1 MIRWLNKKLGYEW
14 PVTVEHTQST
24 TLRKPPEEPRN
35 PAQEDHELMM
45 AYIGKYIDY
54 TKIHEVKQICPKL
67 YGFILSSYTDFDGM
81 LLSFGFRQYTN
92 KLTTQCYLTDY
103 STFKCN
109 HHVIDP
115 CWLFTQVATDEEKLI
130 KALTEINKKLQ
141 CKTKELMEKENNVI
155 VGRNIVK
162 SVVKEGN

>member
-1 MIRWLNKKLGYEW
+1 MIDWFKKQFNTTW
-14 PVTVEHTQST
+14 PVTVEHNQSSIH
-24 TLRKPPEEPRN
+24 RKPPEEPRN

-54 TKIHEVKQICPKL
+54 TKIHEAKQTCPK
-67 YGFILSSYTDFDGM
+67 YFGSVLSTEFNGGT
-81 LLSFGFRQYTN
+81 FNFRFYYRN
-92 KLTTQCYLTDY
+92 DKLTKQFYLTN
-103 STFKCN
+103 CN
-109 HHVIDP
+109 DINHKQYDIFP
-115 CWLFTQVATDEEKLI
+115 RWLFKQVATDEEKLI